1 VRAPNRRPEPGRYDA
16 TTMLTAIILVVVL
29 VVVGV
34 LWASVTIGSHLDNV
48 NPGLTRNPLQIVF
61 GLIRGRVLW
70 PASATGLTVMFGLI
84 VVVIGIGVGLLVG
97 RVRRH
102 RTRVDRAST
111 FMASGRDLADLRRKG
126 ATRTADRLGVH
137 RSPGSSPGIPLGRAI
152 PGGQPLFALWEY
164 VLIALAGPRVGKTTT
179 LVIPAILEA
188 PGAVVT
194 TSNKRDTVDATRDP
208 RAQLGQVWIFDPQSI
223 AREPPTWWW
232 NPLSYVKDD
241 AKAFKLAEHFASS
254 ARADGAVQD
263 AFFEPAGQDLLAGM
277 LLAAALSHRAI
288 TQVFTWLSEPTNQ
301 EPVDVLRANDYTLIA
316 ADVQGVIMAPEKQRG
331 GVYGT
336 ARQMA
341 SCLKIRSTEQ
351 WVAPLG
357 SNFAGD
363 RRTQFDPDQFVRGT
377 GTLYS
382 LSKEG
387 QGSAGALVTALT
399 AAVVEAA
406 EEYATGQPGGRL
418 AVPMLVVLDEAA
430 NVCRWK
436 NLPDLY
442 SHYGSRGIPI
452 MSLFQS
458 WAQGSVV
465 FGRDG
470 MRKLWSASNV
480 KLYLGGVAEA
490 EFLRELSEL
499 VGDYDK
505 DTASASYSR
514 GVRSTNHQLRR
525 ERILDPAELAAL
537 PRGRAVMLSSGA
549 RAALIQTVPWMV
561 GRHAAA
567 VRSSI
572 AAHDPGAAARA
583 PLPPVTM
590 PPVVAAPA
598 ATVDPDVNREQL

>member
-1 VRAPNRRPEPGRYDA
+1 VSQTNRRAEPGRVDS
-16 TTMLTAIILVVVL
+16 TTILVGIVVVLGL

-34 LWASVTIGSHLDNV
+34 LWASVTIGSRLDGV
-48 NPGLTRNPLQIVF
+48 NPSLTRNPLEVVF
-61 GLIRGRVLW
+61 GLIRGRVVW
-70 PASATGLTVMFGLI
+70 PASATWLSVVFAVILLAIATGLGILI
-84 VVVIGIGVGLLVG
+84 G
-97 RVRRH
+97 RVRGK
-102 RTRVDRAST
+102 RTRVDRSA
-111 FMASGRDLADLRRKG
+111 AYLARGRDLSELSRKG
-126 ATRTADRLGVH
+126 ASRTAQRLGVQ
-137 RSPGSSPGIPLGRAI
+137 GTPGIPLGRSI
-152 PGGQPLFALWEY
+152 PGGRPLYALWEY
-164 VLIALAGPRVGKTTT
+164 VVIAVAGPRVGKTTT

-208 RAQLGQVWIFDPQSI
+208 RAQLGQVWIFDPQGI
-223 AREPPTWWW
+223 ALEQPTWWW

-241 AKAFKLAEHFASS
+241 VKAFKLAEHFASS

-277 LLAAALSHRAI
+277 LLAAALQHRPI

-301 EPVDVLRANDYTLIA
+301 EPVDILRAWDYDLIA
-316 ADVQGVIMAPEKQRG
+316 ADVQGVIMSPEKQRG

-341 SCLKIRSTEQ
+341 SCLKIRAIQ
-351 WVAPLG
+351 RWVAPLG
-357 SNFAGD
+357 NNFASN
-363 RRTQFDPDQFVRGT
+363 RRTQFDPDEFVRGT

-406 EEYATGQPGGRL
+406 EEYATGQAGGRL

-458 WAQGSVV
+458 WAQGQVV
-465 FGRDG
+465 FGREG

-505 DTASASYSR
+505 STASVSYNR
-514 GVRSTNHQLRR
+514 GIRSTNHQLRR
-525 ERILDPAELAAL
+525 ERILDAAELSAL
-537 PRGRAVMLSSGA
+537 PRGRAVMLSSGTP
-549 RAALIQTVPWMV
+549 AALIETVPWMK
-561 GRHAAA
+561 GKHAAA
-567 VRSSI
+567 VRASI
-572 AAHDPGAAARA
+572 AAHDPSGTAVTASTPQIAV
-583 PLPPVTM
+583 PV
-590 PPVVAAPA
+590 
-598 ATVDPDVNREQL
+598 ATIPRESDQDSEK

>member
-1 VRAPNRRPEPGRYDA
+1 VSQPNRRPEPGRYDA
-16 TTMLTAIILVVVL
+16 TTILVGIVVVVL
-29 VVVGV
+29 LAVVGV
-34 LWASVTIGSHLDNV
+34 LWASVSIGSRLDSV
-48 NPGLTRNPLQIVF
+48 NPALTRNPLEVVF
-61 GLIRGRVLW
+61 GLIRGRIVW
-70 PASATGLTVMFGLI
+70 PPSATWLTVVFAGVVVAIATGLGTVI
-84 VVVIGIGVGLLVG
+84 A
-97 RVRRH
+97 RARRK
-102 RTRVDRAST
+102 RTRVDRSA
-111 FMASGRDLADLRRKG
+111 AYLARGRDLSELGRKG
-126 ATRTADRLGVH
+126 ATRTAQRLGVK
-137 RSPGSSPGIPLGRAI
+137 GTPGIPLGKSI

-208 RAQLGQVWIFDPQSI
+208 RSQVGQVWIFDPQSI
-223 AREPPTWWW
+223 ALEDATWWW

-241 AKAFKLAEHFASS
+241 VKAFKLAEHFASS

-263 AFFEPAGQDLLAGM
+263 AFFEPAGQDLLAVMVRGAE
-277 LLAAALSHRAI
+277 LQHRPI

-301 EPVDVLRANDYTLIA
+301 EPVDILRAWDYDLIA
-316 ADVQGVIMAPEKQRG
+316 ADMQGVIMSPEKQRG

-336 ARQMA
+336 GRQMA
-341 SCLKIRSTEQ
+341 SCLKIRAIEK

-363 RRTQFDPDQFVRGT
+363 RRPQFDPDAFVRGT

-406 EEYATGQPGGRL
+406 EEYATGQAGGRL

-458 WAQGSVV
+458 WAQGQVV
-465 FGRDG
+465 FGREG

-505 DTASASYSR
+505 HTGSVSYNR
-514 GVRSTNHQLRR
+514 GIRSTNHQLRR
-525 ERILDPAELAAL
+525 ERILDASELSAL
-537 PRGRAVMLSSGA
+537 PRGRAVMLSSGTP
-549 RAALIQTVPWMV
+549 AALIETVPWMK
-561 GRHAAA
+561 GKHAAA
-567 VRSSI
+567 VRASI
-572 AAHDPGAAARA
+572 AAHDPSGTVLTAAAPSTAVPVA
-583 PLPPVTM
+583 PIPSER
-590 PPVVAAPA
+590 
-598 ATVDPDVNREQL
+598 DQEHGK

>member
-1 VRAPNRRPEPGRYDA
+1 MSQTNRRPEPGRVDS
-16 TTMLTAIILVVVL
+16 TTILVGIVVVL
-29 VVVGV
+29 VLGVVGV
-34 LWASVTIGSHLDNV
+34 LWGSVTIGSRLDGV
-48 NPGLTRNPLQIVF
+48 NPTLTRNPLEVVF
-61 GLIRGRVLW
+61 GLIRGRVVW
-70 PASATGLTVMFGLI
+70 PASATWLTVVFAVILLAIATGL
-84 VVVIGIGVGLLVG
+84 GVRIG
-97 RVRRH
+97 RVRSK
-102 RTRVDRAST
+102 RTRVDRSA
-111 FMASGRDLADLRRKG
+111 AYLARGRDLSELGRKG
-126 ATRTADRLGVH
+126 ASRTAQRLGVQ
-137 RSPGSSPGIPLGRAI
+137 GTPGIPLGRSI
-152 PGGQPLFALWEY
+152 PGGQQLFALWEY
-164 VLIALAGPRVGKTTT
+164 VMIALAGPRVGKTTT

-188 PGAVVT
+188 PGTVVT

-223 AREPPTWWW
+223 ALEQPTWWW

-241 AKAFKLAEHFASS
+241 VKAFKLAEHFASS

-277 LLAAALSHRAI
+277 LLAAALQNRPI

-301 EPVDVLRANDYTLIA
+301 EPVDVLRAHDYDLIA
-316 ADVQGVIMAPEKQRG
+316 ADVQGVIMSPEKQRG

-341 SCLKIRSTEQ
+341 SCLKIRAIER

-357 SNFAGD
+357 SNFSGD
-363 RRTQFDPDQFVRGT
+363 RRPQFDPDAFVRGT

-406 EEYATGQPGGRL
+406 EEYATGQAGGRL

-458 WAQGSVV
+458 WAQGQVV
-465 FGRDG
+465 FGREG

-505 DTASASYSR
+505 STASVSYNR
-514 GVRSTNHQLRR
+514 GIRSTNHQLRR
-525 ERILDPAELAAL
+525 ERILDAAELSAL
-537 PRGRAVMLSSGA
+537 PRGRAVMLSSGTP
-549 RAALIQTVPWMV
+549 AALIETVPWMK
-561 GRHAAA
+561 GKHAAA
-567 VRSSI
+567 VRASI
-572 AAHDPGAAARA
+572 TAHDPSGTA
-583 PLPPVTM
+583 
-590 PPVVAAPA
+590 VAATALPI
-598 ATVDPDVNREQL
+598 ATPVATISPESDQESEK

>member
-1 VRAPNRRPEPGRYDA
+1 VSQTNRRPEPGRVDS
-16 TTMLTAIILVVVL
+16 TTILVGIVVVL
-29 VVVGV
+29 VLGVVGV
-34 LWASVTIGSHLDNV
+34 LWASVTIGSRLDGV
-48 NPGLTRNPLQIVF
+48 NPSLTRNPLEVVF
-61 GLIRGRVLW
+61 GLIRGRVVW
-70 PASATGLTVMFGLI
+70 PASSTWLTVVFAVILLAIATGLGILI
-84 VVVIGIGVGLLVG
+84 G
-97 RVRRH
+97 RVRGK
-102 RTRVDRAST
+102 RTRVDRSA
-111 FMASGRDLADLRRKG
+111 AYLARGRDLSELGRKG
-126 ATRTADRLGVH
+126 ASRTAQRLGVQ
-137 RSPGSSPGIPLGRAI
+137 GTPGIPLGRSI
-152 PGGQPLFALWEY
+152 PGGQQLYALWEY
-164 VLIALAGPRVGKTTT
+164 VMIALAGPRVGKTTT

-223 AREPPTWWW
+223 ALEQPTWWW

-241 AKAFKLAEHFASS
+241 VKAFKLAEHFASS

-277 LLAAALSHRAI
+277 LLGAALQNRPI

-301 EPVDVLRANDYTLIA
+301 EPVDVLRAHDYDLIA
-316 ADVQGVIMAPEKQRG
+316 ADVQGVIMSPEKQRG

-341 SCLKIRSTEQ
+341 SCLKIRAIER

-357 SNFAGD
+357 SNFSGD
-363 RRTQFDPDQFVRGT
+363 RRPQFDPDAFVRGT

-406 EEYATGQPGGRL
+406 EEYATGQAGGRL

-458 WAQGSVV
+458 WAQGQVV
-465 FGRDG
+465 FGREG

-505 DTASASYSR
+505 STASVSYNR
-514 GVRSTNHQLRR
+514 GIRSTNHQLRR
-525 ERILDPAELAAL
+525 ERILDAAELSAL
-537 PRGRAVMLSSGA
+537 PRGRAVMLSSGTP
-549 RAALIQTVPWMV
+549 AALIETVPWMK
-561 GRHAAA
+561 GKHAAA
-567 VRSSI
+567 VRASI
-572 AAHDPGAAARA
+572 AAHDPSGTAVAAAA
-583 PLPPVTM
+583 LPIAVP
-590 PPVVAAPA
+590 VAAIPA
-598 ATVDPDVNREQL
+598 GSDQDSER

>member
-1 VRAPNRRPEPGRYDA
+1 VNQPNRRAEPGHYDA
-16 TTMLTAIILVVVL
+16 TTVLVGVVVVL
-29 VVVGV
+29 VLAVAAV
-34 LWASVTIGSHLDNV
+34 LWGAVTLGSRIDGI
-48 NPGLTRNPLQIVF
+48 NPDLTRNPLELVF
-61 GLIRGRVLW
+61 DLIRGRIVW
-70 PASATGLTVMFGLI
+70 PASSTWLAILFGAI
-84 VVVIGIGVGLLVG
+84 AVAIAVGVAALLG
-97 RVRRH
+97 RFRRR
-102 RTRVDRAST
+102 RTRVDRSAAYLARGT
-111 FMASGRDLADLRRKG
+111 DLAELGRKG
-126 ATRTADRLGVH
+126 ATRTAQRLGVA
-137 RSPGSSPGIPLGRAI
+137 GTPGIPLGRTI
-152 PGGQPLFALWEY
+152 PGRQPLYALWEY
-164 VLIALAGPRVGKTTT
+164 VMIALAGPRVGKTTT

-208 RAQLGQVWIFDPQSI
+208 RALLGDVWIFDPQGI
-223 AREPPTWWW
+223 ALEQPTWWW
-232 NPLSYVKDD
+232 NPLSYVTDD
-241 AKAFKLAEHFASS
+241 VKAFRLAEHFASS

-277 LLAAALSHRAI
+277 LLAAALQHRPI

-301 EPVDVLRANDYTLIA
+301 EPVDVLRTYDYELIA
-316 ADVQGVIMAPEKQRG
+316 ADVQGVIMSPEKQRG

-341 SCLKIRSTEQ
+341 SCLKIRAIDR
-351 WVAPLG
+351 WVAPIG
-357 SNFAGD
+357 GNVSGD
-363 RRTQFDPDQFVRGT
+363 RRPEFDPVAFVRST

-406 EEYATGQPGGRL
+406 EEYATTQAGGRL

-458 WAQGSVV
+458 WAQGQVV
-465 FGRDG
+465 FGREG

-480 KLYLGGVAEA
+480 KLYLGGVSEA

-505 DTASASYSR
+505 QTASVSWNR

-525 ERILDPAELAAL
+525 ERILDASELAAL
-537 PRGRAVMLSSGA
+537 PRGRAVMLSSGTP
-549 RAALIQTVPWMV
+549 AALIETVPWMT
-561 GRHAAA
+561 GRHASA
-567 VRSSI
+567 VSASI
-572 AAHDPGAAARA
+572 AAHDPSGPAPVTVPPVAAAPVA
-583 PLPPVTM
+583 TIEPDAGDLP
-590 PPVVAAPA
+590 
-598 ATVDPDVNREQL
+598 

>member
-1 VRAPNRRPEPGRYDA
+1 MSQRNRRPEPGRSDP
-16 TTMLTAIILVVVL
+16 TTILVG
-29 VVVGV
+29 VVVVVVVAVIGV
-34 LWASVTIGSHLDNV
+34 LWAAVTIGSRLDGV
-48 NPGLTRNPLQIVF
+48 NPNLTRNPFELLV
-61 GLIRGRVLW
+61 GLARGRVDW
-70 PASATGLTVMFGLI
+70 PASATWLTVLFG
-84 VVVIGIGVGLLVG
+84 VIGLAIVTGVSVLIFRG
-97 RVRRH
+97 RSR
-102 RTRVDRAST
+102 RTRVDRSAQYL
-111 FMASGRDLADLRRKG
+111 ARGRDLSELGRKE
-126 ATRTADRLGVH
+126 ATLTAQRLGVQ
-137 RSPGSSPGIPLGRAI
+137 GTPGIPIGKSI
-152 PGGQPLFALWEY
+152 PGGQQLFALWEY
-164 VLIALAGPRVGKTTT
+164 VMIALAGPRVGKTTA

-208 RAQLGQVWIFDPQSI
+208 RSRVGEVWIFDPQAI
-223 AREPPTWWW
+223 ALEDATWWW
-232 NPLSYVKDD
+232 DPLSYVKDD
-241 AKAFKLAEHFASS
+241 VKAFKLAEHFASS

-277 LLAAALSHRAI
+277 LLAAALQKRPI

-301 EPVDVLRANDYTLIA
+301 EPVDVLRAWDFDLIA
-316 ADVQGVIMAPEKQRG
+316 ADVQGVIMSPEKQRG

-341 SCLKIRSTEQ
+341 SCLKIRAIER
-351 WVAPLG
+351 WVTPLG
-357 SNFAGD
+357 GNFAGD
-363 RRTQFDPDQFVRGT
+363 RRRQFDPDAFVRAT

-406 EEYATGQPGGRL
+406 EEYATTQPGGRL

-458 WAQGSVV
+458 WAQGQVV
-465 FGRDG
+465 FGREG

-480 KLYLGGVAEA
+480 KLYLGGVTEA
-490 EFLRELSEL
+490 DFLRELSEL

-505 DTASASYSR
+505 STGSVSYNR
-514 GVRSTNHQLRR
+514 GIRSTNHQLRR
-525 ERILDPAELAAL
+525 ERILDASELSAL
-537 PRGRAVMLSSGA
+537 PRSRAVMLSSGTP
-549 RAALIQTVPWMV
+549 AALIETVPWMK
-561 GRHAAA
+561 GKHAAA
-567 VRSSI
+567 VRASI
-572 AAHDPGAAARA
+572 AAHDPAGTV
-583 PLPPVTM
+583 VTIAV
-590 PPVVAAPA
+590 PSTPGSVAIIPA
-598 ATVDPDVNREQL
+598 ESDQEHEK

>member
-1 VRAPNRRPEPGRYDA
+1 MSQTNRRPEPGRVDS
-16 TTMLTAIILVVVL
+16 TTILVGIVVVL
-29 VVVGV
+29 VLGVVGV
-34 LWASVTIGSHLDNV
+34 LWASVTIGSRLDGV
-48 NPGLTRNPLQIVF
+48 NPSLTRNPLEVVF
-61 GLIRGRVLW
+61 GLIRGRVVW
-70 PASATGLTVMFGLI
+70 PASSTWLTVVFAVILLAIATGLGILI
-84 VVVIGIGVGLLVG
+84 G
-97 RVRRH
+97 RVRSK
-102 RTRVDRAST
+102 RTRVDRSA
-111 FMASGRDLADLRRKG
+111 AYLARGRDLSELGRKG
-126 ATRTADRLGVH
+126 ASRTAQRLGVQ
-137 RSPGSSPGIPLGRAI
+137 GTPGIPLGRSI
-152 PGGQPLFALWEY
+152 PGGQQLYALWEY
-164 VLIALAGPRVGKTTT
+164 VMIALAGPRVGKTTT

-223 AREPPTWWW
+223 ALEQPTWWW

-241 AKAFKLAEHFASS
+241 VKAFKLAEHFASS

-277 LLAAALSHRAI
+277 LLAAALQNRPI

-301 EPVDVLRANDYTLIA
+301 EPVDVLRAHDYDLIA
-316 ADVQGVIMAPEKQRG
+316 ADLQGVIMSPEKQRG

-341 SCLKIRSTEQ
+341 SCLKIRAIER

-357 SNFAGD
+357 SNFSGD
-363 RRTQFDPDQFVRGT
+363 RRPQFDPDAFVRGT

-406 EEYATGQPGGRL
+406 EEYATGQAGGRL

-458 WAQGSVV
+458 WAQGQVV
-465 FGRDG
+465 FGREG

-505 DTASASYSR
+505 STASVSYNR
-514 GVRSTNHQLRR
+514 GIRSTNHQLRR
-525 ERILDPAELAAL
+525 ERILDAAELSAL
-537 PRGRAVMLSSGA
+537 PRGRAVMLSSGTP
-549 RAALIQTVPWMV
+549 AALIETVPWMK
-561 GRHAAA
+561 GKHAAA
-567 VRSSI
+567 VRASI
-572 AAHDPGAAARA
+572 AAHDPSGAA
-583 PLPPVTM
+583 
-590 PPVVAAPA
+590 VAATALPIAVPVA
-598 ATVDPDVNREQL
+598 AIPPESDQDSEK

>member
-1 VRAPNRRPEPGRYDA
+1 VSQPNRRPEPSRYDA
-16 TTMLTAIILVVVL
+16 TTVL
-29 VVVGV
+29 VGIVVAIALGVVGV
-34 LWASVTIGSHLDNV
+34 LWAAVTIGSHLDGV
-48 NPGLTRNPLQIVF
+48 NPALTRNPLEVVF
-61 GLIRGRVLW
+61 GLIRGRIVW
-70 PASATGLTVMFGLI
+70 PPSATWLTVVFG
-84 VVVIGIGVGLLVG
+84 VVVLAIAAGVGILIG
-97 RVRRH
+97 RARRH
-102 RTRVDRAST
+102 RTRVDRSSAYL
-111 FMASGRDLADLRRKG
+111 ARRRDLAELGRKG
-126 ATRTADRLGVH
+126 ATRTAQRLGVN
-137 RSPGSSPGIPLGRAI
+137 GTPGIPLGKAI

-164 VLIALAGPRVGKTTT
+164 VMIALAGPRVGKTTT

-208 RAQLGQVWIFDPQSI
+208 RSQVGDVWIFDPQGI
-223 AREPPTWWW
+223 AQEQATWWW

-241 AKAFKLAEHFASS
+241 VKAFKLAEHFASS

-277 LLAAALSHRAI
+277 LLAAALQHRPI

-301 EPVDVLRANDYTLIA
+301 EPVDVLRGWDYDLIA
-316 ADVQGVIMAPEKQRG
+316 ADVQGVIMSPEKQRG

-341 SCLKIRSTEQ
+341 SCLKIRSIER
-351 WVAPLG
+351 WVAPV
-357 SNFAGD
+357 
-363 RRTQFDPDQFVRGT
+363 DPDAFVRGT

-406 EEYATGQPGGRL
+406 EEYATGQAGGRL

-458 WAQGSVV
+458 WAQGQVV
-465 FGRDG
+465 FGREG

-490 EFLRELSEL
+490 DFLRELSEL

-505 DTASASYSR
+505 STGSVSYNR
-514 GVRSTNHQLRR
+514 GIRSTNHQLRR
-525 ERILDPAELAAL
+525 ERILDASELAAL
-537 PRGRAVMLSSGA
+537 PRGRAVMLSSGTP
-549 RAALIQTVPWMV
+549 AALIETVPWMA
-561 GRHAAA
+561 GKHAPA
-567 VRSSI
+567 VRASI
-572 AAHDPGAAARA
+572 AAHDPSGSVLTAAAPSTA
-583 PLPPVTM
+583 VPVATI
-590 PPVVAAPA
+590 PA
-598 ATVDPDVNREQL
+598 QSDQERGK

>member
-1 VRAPNRRPEPGRYDA
+1 MSQTNRRPEPGRVDS
-16 TTMLTAIILVVVL
+16 TTILVGIVVVL
-29 VVVGV
+29 ALCIVGV
-34 LWASVTIGSHLDNV
+34 LWGSVTIGSRLDGV
-48 NPGLTRNPLQIVF
+48 NPSLTRNPLEVVF
-61 GLIRGRVLW
+61 GLIRGRVVW
-70 PASATGLTVMFGLI
+70 PASSTWLTVVFAVILLAIATGLGILI
-84 VVVIGIGVGLLVG
+84 G
-97 RVRRH
+97 RVRGK
-102 RTRVDRAST
+102 RTRVDRSA
-111 FMASGRDLADLRRKG
+111 AYLARGRDLSELGRKG
-126 ATRTADRLGVH
+126 ASRTAQRLGVQ
-137 RSPGSSPGIPLGRAI
+137 GTPGIPLGRSI
-152 PGGQPLFALWEY
+152 PGGQQLYALWEY
-164 VLIALAGPRVGKTTT
+164 VMIALAGPRVGKTTT

-223 AREPPTWWW
+223 ALEQPTWWW

-241 AKAFKLAEHFASS
+241 VKAFKLAEHFASS

-277 LLAAALSHRAI
+277 LLAAALQNRPI

-301 EPVDVLRANDYTLIA
+301 EPVDLLRAHDYDLIA
-316 ADVQGVIMAPEKQRG
+316 ADVQGVIMSPEKQRG

-341 SCLKIRSTEQ
+341 SCLKIRAIER

-357 SNFAGD
+357 SNFSGD
-363 RRTQFDPDQFVRGT
+363 RRPQFDPDAFVRGT

-406 EEYATGQPGGRL
+406 EEFATGQAGGRL

-458 WAQGSVV
+458 WAQGQVV
-465 FGRDG
+465 FGREG

-505 DTASASYSR
+505 STASVSYNR
-514 GVRSTNHQLRR
+514 GIRSTNHQLRR
-525 ERILDPAELAAL
+525 ERILDAAELSAL
-537 PRGRAVMLSSGA
+537 PRGRAVMLSSGTP
-549 RAALIQTVPWMV
+549 AALIETVPWMK
-561 GRHAAA
+561 GKHAAA
-567 VRSSI
+567 VRASI
-572 AAHDPGAAARA
+572 AAHDPSGAA
-583 PLPPVTM
+583 
-590 PPVVAAPA
+590 VAASAPPITISV
-598 ATVDPDVNREQL
+598 ATIPPESDQDNEK

>member
-1 VRAPNRRPEPGRYDA
+1 MSQTNRRPEPGRVDS
-16 TTMLTAIILVVVL
+16 TTILVGIVVVL
-29 VVVGV
+29 VLGVVGV
-34 LWASVTIGSHLDNV
+34 LWGSVTIGSRLDGV
-48 NPGLTRNPLQIVF
+48 NPSLTRNPLEVVF
-61 GLIRGRVLW
+61 GLIRGRVVW
-70 PASATGLTVMFGLI
+70 PASSTWLTVVFAVMLLAIATGLGILI
-84 VVVIGIGVGLLVG
+84 G
-97 RVRRH
+97 RVRSK
-102 RTRVDRAST
+102 RTRVDRSA
-111 FMASGRDLADLRRKG
+111 AYLARGRDLSELGRKG
-126 ATRTADRLGVH
+126 ASRTAQRLGVQ
-137 RSPGSSPGIPLGRAI
+137 GTPGIPLGRSI
-152 PGGQPLFALWEY
+152 PGGQQLYALWEY
-164 VLIALAGPRVGKTTT
+164 VMIALAGPRVGKTTT

-208 RAQLGQVWIFDPQSI
+208 RAQLGQVWIFDPQLI
-223 AREPPTWWW
+223 ALEQATWWW

-241 AKAFKLAEHFASS
+241 VKAFKLAEHFASS

-277 LLAAALSHRAI
+277 LLAAALQNRPI

-301 EPVDVLRANDYTLIA
+301 EPVDVLRAHDYDLIA
-316 ADVQGVIMAPEKQRG
+316 ADVQGVIMSPEKQRG

-341 SCLKIRSTEQ
+341 SCLKIRAIER

-357 SNFAGD
+357 SNFSGD
-363 RRTQFDPDQFVRGT
+363 RRPQFDPVAFVRGT

-406 EEYATGQPGGRL
+406 EEYATGQAGGRL

-458 WAQGSVV
+458 WAQGQVV
-465 FGRDG
+465 FGREG

-505 DTASASYSR
+505 STASVSYNR
-514 GVRSTNHQLRR
+514 GIRSTNHQLRR
-525 ERILDPAELAAL
+525 ERILDAAELSAL
-537 PRGRAVMLSSGA
+537 PRGRAVMLSSGTP
-549 RAALIQTVPWMV
+549 AALIETVPWMK
-561 GRHAAA
+561 GKHAAA
-567 VRSSI
+567 VRASI
-572 AAHDPGAAARA
+572 AAHDPSGAA
-583 PLPPVTM
+583 
-590 PPVVAAPA
+590 VAATALPIAVPVA
-598 ATVDPDVNREQL
+598 AIPPESDQDSEK

>member
-1 VRAPNRRPEPGRYDA
+1 MSQTNRRAEPGRVDS
-16 TTMLTAIILVVVL
+16 TTILVGIVVVLGL

-34 LWASVTIGSHLDNV
+34 LWASVTIGSRLDGV
-48 NPGLTRNPLQIVF
+48 NPSLTRNPLEVVF
-61 GLIRGRVLW
+61 GLIRGRVVW
-70 PASATGLTVMFGLI
+70 PASATWLSVVFAVILLAIATGLGILI
-84 VVVIGIGVGLLVG
+84 G
-97 RVRRH
+97 RVRGK
-102 RTRVDRAST
+102 RTRVDRSA
-111 FMASGRDLADLRRKG
+111 AYLARGRDLSELSRKG
-126 ATRTADRLGVH
+126 ASRTAQRLGVQ
-137 RSPGSSPGIPLGRAI
+137 GTPGIPLGRSI
-152 PGGQPLFALWEY
+152 PGGRPLYALWEY
-164 VLIALAGPRVGKTTT
+164 VVIAVAGPRVGKTTT

-208 RAQLGQVWIFDPQSI
+208 RAQLGQVWIFDPQGI
-223 AREPPTWWW
+223 ALEQPTWWW

-241 AKAFKLAEHFASS
+241 VKAFKLAEHFASS

-277 LLAAALSHRAI
+277 LLAAALQHRPI

-301 EPVDVLRANDYTLIA
+301 EPVDILRAWDYDLIA
-316 ADVQGVIMAPEKQRG
+316 ADVQGVIMSPEKQRG

-341 SCLKIRSTEQ
+341 SCLKIRAIQ
-351 WVAPLG
+351 RWVAPLG
-357 SNFAGD
+357 NNFASN
-363 RRTQFDPDQFVRGT
+363 RRTQFDPDEFVRGT

-406 EEYATGQPGGRL
+406 EEYATGQAGGRL

-458 WAQGSVV
+458 WAQGQVV
-465 FGRDG
+465 FGREG

-505 DTASASYSR
+505 STASVSYNR
-514 GVRSTNHQLRR
+514 GIRSTNHQLRR
-525 ERILDPAELAAL
+525 ERILDAAELSAL
-537 PRGRAVMLSSGA
+537 PRGRAVMLSSGTP
-549 RAALIQTVPWMV
+549 AALIETVPWMK
-561 GRHAAA
+561 GKHAAA
-567 VRSSI
+567 VRASI
-572 AAHDPGAAARA
+572 AAHDPSGTAVTASTPQIAV
-583 PLPPVTM
+583 PV
-590 PPVVAAPA
+590 
-598 ATVDPDVNREQL
+598 ATIPRESDQDSEK

>member
-1 VRAPNRRPEPGRYDA
+1 MSQTNRRPEPGRVDS
-16 TTMLTAIILVVVL
+16 TTILVGIVVVL
-29 VVVGV
+29 VLGVVGV
-34 LWASVTIGSHLDNV
+34 LWGSVTIGSRLDGV
-48 NPGLTRNPLQIVF
+48 NPTLTRNPLEVVF
-61 GLIRGRVLW
+61 GLIRGRVVW
-70 PASATGLTVMFGLI
+70 PASATWLTVVFAVILLAIATGL
-84 VVVIGIGVGLLVG
+84 GVRIG
-97 RVRRH
+97 RVRSK
-102 RTRVDRAST
+102 RTRVDRSA
-111 FMASGRDLADLRRKG
+111 AYLARGRDLSELGRKG
-126 ATRTADRLGVH
+126 ASRTAQRLGVQ
-137 RSPGSSPGIPLGRAI
+137 GTPGIPLGRSI
-152 PGGQPLFALWEY
+152 PGGQQLFALWEY
-164 VLIALAGPRVGKTTT
+164 VMIALAGPRVGKTTT

-223 AREPPTWWW
+223 ALEQPTWWW

-241 AKAFKLAEHFASS
+241 VKAFKLAEHFASS

-277 LLAAALSHRAI
+277 LLAAALQNRPI

-301 EPVDVLRANDYTLIA
+301 EPVDVLRAHDYDLIA
-316 ADVQGVIMAPEKQRG
+316 ADVLGVIMSPEKQRG

-341 SCLKIRSTEQ
+341 SCLKIRAIER

-357 SNFAGD
+357 SNFSGD
-363 RRTQFDPDQFVRGT
+363 RRPQFDPDAFVRGT

-406 EEYATGQPGGRL
+406 EEYATGQAGGRL

-458 WAQGSVV
+458 WAQGQVV
-465 FGRDG
+465 FGREG

-505 DTASASYSR
+505 STASVSYNR
-514 GVRSTNHQLRR
+514 GIRSTNHQLRR
-525 ERILDPAELAAL
+525 ERILDAAELSAL
-537 PRGRAVMLSSGA
+537 PRGRAVMLSSGTP
-549 RAALIQTVPWMV
+549 AALIETVPWMK
-561 GRHAAA
+561 GKHAAA
-567 VRSSI
+567 VRASI
-572 AAHDPGAAARA
+572 AAHDPSGTAGTTSTQQIAV
-583 PLPPVTM
+583 PVETIPPES
-590 PPVVAAPA
+590 
-598 ATVDPDVNREQL
+598 DQDSEK

>member
-1 VRAPNRRPEPGRYDA
+1 MNQPNRRAEPGHYDA
-16 TTMLTAIILVVVL
+16 TTVLVGVVVVL
-29 VVVGV
+29 VLAVAAV
-34 LWASVTIGSHLDNV
+34 LWGAVTLGSRIDGI
-48 NPGLTRNPLQIVF
+48 NPDLTRNPLELVF
-61 GLIRGRVLW
+61 DLIRGRIVW
-70 PASATGLTVMFGLI
+70 PASSTWLAILFGAI
-84 VVVIGIGVGLLVG
+84 AVAIAVGVAALLG
-97 RVRRH
+97 RFRRR
-102 RTRVDRAST
+102 RTRVDRSAAYLARGT
-111 FMASGRDLADLRRKG
+111 DLAELGRKG
-126 ATRTADRLGVH
+126 ATRTAQRLGVA
-137 RSPGSSPGIPLGRAI
+137 GTPGIPLGRTI
-152 PGGQPLFALWEY
+152 PGGQPLYALWEY
-164 VLIALAGPRVGKTTT
+164 VMIALAGPRVGKTTT

-208 RAQLGQVWIFDPQSI
+208 RAQLGNVWIFDPQGI
-223 AREPPTWWW
+223 ALEQPTWWW
-232 NPLSYVKDD
+232 NPLSYVTDD
-241 AKAFKLAEHFASS
+241 VKAFRLAEHFASS

-277 LLAAALSHRAI
+277 LLAAALQHRPI

-301 EPVDVLRANDYTLIA
+301 EPVDVLRTYDYELIA
-316 ADVQGVIMAPEKQRG
+316 ADVQGVIMSPEKQRG

-341 SCLKIRSTEQ
+341 SCLKIRSIER
-351 WVAPLG
+351 WVGPIG
-357 SNFAGD
+357 GNFSGD
-363 RRTQFDPDQFVRGT
+363 RRPQFDPVAFVRST
-377 GTLYS
+377 DSLYS

-406 EEYATGQPGGRL
+406 EEYATTQAGGRL
-418 AVPMLVVLDEAA
+418 TVPMLVVLDEAA

-458 WAQGSVV
+458 WSQGQVV
-465 FGRDG
+465 FGREG

-480 KLYLGGVAEA
+480 KLYLGGVSEA

-505 DTASASYSR
+505 STASVSYNR

-525 ERILDPAELAAL
+525 ERILDAAELAAL
-537 PRGRAVMLSSGA
+537 PRGRAVMLSSGTP
-549 RAALIQTVPWMV
+549 AALIETVPWMK

-567 VRSSI
+567 IQASI
-572 AAHDPGAAARA
+572 VAHDPAGTIAI
-583 PLPPVTM
+583 
-590 PPVVAAPA
+590 AAPSA
-598 ATVDPDVNREQL
+598 LPVATIEPDIDEDRAG

>member
-1 VRAPNRRPEPGRYDA
+1 MSQPNRRPEPSRYDA
-16 TTMLTAIILVVVL
+16 TTVLVGVVVAL
-29 VVVGV
+29 ALGVVGV
-34 LWASVTIGSHLDNV
+34 LWASVTIGSHIDGV
-48 NPGLTRNPLQIVF
+48 NPALTRNPLEVVF
-61 GLIRGRVLW
+61 GLIRGRIAW
-70 PASATGLTVMFGLI
+70 PQSATWLTVVFGLI
-84 VVVIGIGVGLLVG
+84 VVAIAAGIGILIT
-97 RVRRH
+97 RARRK
-102 RTRVDRAST
+102 RTRVDRSSAYL
-111 FMASGRDLADLRRKG
+111 ARGRDLSELGRKG
-126 ATRTADRLGVH
+126 ATRTAQRLGVM
-137 RSPGSSPGIPLGRAI
+137 GTPGIPLGKSI

-164 VLIALAGPRVGKTTT
+164 VMIALAGPRVGKTTT

-208 RAQLGQVWIFDPQSI
+208 RAQVGEVWIFDPQSI
-223 AREPPTWWW
+223 AQEQATWWW

-241 AKAFKLAEHFASS
+241 VKAFKLAEHFASS

-277 LLAAALSHRAI
+277 LLAAALQHRPI

-301 EPVDVLRANDYTLIA
+301 EPVDVLRGWDYDLIA
-316 ADVQGVIMAPEKQRG
+316 ADVQGVIMSPEKQRG

-341 SCLKIRSTEQ
+341 SCLKIRAIER
-351 WVAPLG
+351 WVAPVG
-357 SNFAGD
+357 GNVAGD
-363 RRTQFDPDQFVRGT
+363 RRPQFDPDAFVRGM

-406 EEYATGQPGGRL
+406 EEYATGQAGGRL

-458 WAQGSVV
+458 WSQGQVV
-465 FGRDG
+465 FGREG

-505 DTASASYSR
+505 STSSVSYNR
-514 GVRSTNHQLRR
+514 GIRSTNHQLRR
-525 ERILDPAELAAL
+525 ERILDASELSAL
-537 PRGRAVMLSSGA
+537 PRGRAVMLSSGTP
-549 RAALIQTVPWMV
+549 AALIETVPWMA
-561 GRHAAA
+561 GKHAPA
-567 VRSSI
+567 VRASI
-572 AAHDPGAAARA
+572 AAHDPSGAVLTAAVPSTA
-583 PLPPVTM
+583 VPVATIPPES
-590 PPVVAAPA
+590 
-598 ATVDPDVNREQL
+598 DQERGK

>member
-1 VRAPNRRPEPGRYDA
+1 VDS
-16 TTMLTAIILVVVL
+16 TTILVGIVVVL
-29 VVVGV
+29 VLCVVGV
-34 LWASVTIGSHLDNV
+34 LWGSVTIGSRLDGV
-48 NPGLTRNPLQIVF
+48 NPSLTRNPLEVVF
-61 GLIRGRVLW
+61 GLIRGRVVW
-70 PASATGLTVMFGLI
+70 PASSTWLTVVFAVILLAIATGLGILI
-84 VVVIGIGVGLLVG
+84 G
-97 RVRRH
+97 RVRGK
-102 RTRVDRAST
+102 RTRVDRSA
-111 FMASGRDLADLRRKG
+111 AYLARGRDLSELGRKG
-126 ATRTADRLGVH
+126 ASRTAQRLGVQ
-137 RSPGSSPGIPLGRAI
+137 GTPGIPLGRSI
-152 PGGQPLFALWEY
+152 PGGQQLYALWEY
-164 VLIALAGPRVGKTTT
+164 VMIALAGPRVGKTTT

-208 RAQLGQVWIFDPQSI
+208 RAQHGQVWIFDPQSI
-223 AREPPTWWW
+223 ALEQPTWWW

-241 AKAFKLAEHFASS
+241 VKAFKLAEHFASS

-277 LLAAALSHRAI
+277 LLAAALQNRPI

-301 EPVDVLRANDYTLIA
+301 EPVDVLRAHDYDLIA
-316 ADVQGVIMAPEKQRG
+316 ADVQGVIMSPEKQRG

-341 SCLKIRSTEQ
+341 SCLKIRAIER

-357 SNFAGD
+357 SNFSGD
-363 RRTQFDPDQFVRGT
+363 RRPQFDPDAFVRGT

-406 EEYATGQPGGRL
+406 EEYATGQAGGRL

-458 WAQGSVV
+458 WAQGQVV
-465 FGRDG
+465 FGREG

-505 DTASASYSR
+505 STASVSYNR
-514 GVRSTNHQLRR
+514 GIRSTNHQLRR
-525 ERILDPAELAAL
+525 ERILDAAELSAL
-537 PRGRAVMLSSGA
+537 PRGRAVMLSSGTP
-549 RAALIQTVPWMV
+549 AALIETVPWMK
-561 GRHAAA
+561 GKHAAA
-567 VRSSI
+567 VRASI
-572 AAHDPGAAARA
+572 AAHDPSGTAVAAAA
-583 PLPPVTM
+583 PPIAVPVATI
-590 PPVVAAPA
+590 PA
-598 ATVDPDVNREQL
+598 ESDQDSEK

>member
-1 VRAPNRRPEPGRYDA
+1 VSQTNRRAEPGRVDS
-16 TTMLTAIILVVVL
+16 TTILVGIVVVLGL

-34 LWASVTIGSHLDNV
+34 LWASVTIGSRLDGV
-48 NPGLTRNPLQIVF
+48 NPSLTRNPLEVVF
-61 GLIRGRVLW
+61 GLIRGRVVW
-70 PASATGLTVMFGLI
+70 PASATWLSVVFAVILLAIATGLGILI
-84 VVVIGIGVGLLVG
+84 G
-97 RVRRH
+97 RVRGKRI
-102 RTRVDRAST
+102 RVDRSA
-111 FMASGRDLADLRRKG
+111 AYLARGRDLSELSRKG
-126 ATRTADRLGVH
+126 ASRTAQRLGVQ
-137 RSPGSSPGIPLGRAI
+137 GTPGIPLGRSI
-152 PGGQPLFALWEY
+152 PGGRPLYALWEY
-164 VLIALAGPRVGKTTT
+164 VVIAVAGPRVGKTTT

-208 RAQLGQVWIFDPQSI
+208 RAQLGQVWIFDPQGI
-223 AREPPTWWW
+223 ALEQPTWWW

-241 AKAFKLAEHFASS
+241 VKAFKLAEHFASS

-277 LLAAALSHRAI
+277 LLAAALQHRPI

-301 EPVDVLRANDYTLIA
+301 EPVDILRAWDYDLIA
-316 ADVQGVIMAPEKQRG
+316 ADVQGVIMSPEKQRG

-341 SCLKIRSTEQ
+341 SCLKIRAIQ
-351 WVAPLG
+351 RWVAPLG
-357 SNFAGD
+357 NNFASN
-363 RRTQFDPDQFVRGT
+363 RRTQFDPDEFVRGT

-406 EEYATGQPGGRL
+406 EEYATGQAGGRL

-458 WAQGSVV
+458 WAQGQVV
-465 FGRDG
+465 FGREG

-505 DTASASYSR
+505 STASVSYNR
-514 GVRSTNHQLRR
+514 GIRSTNHQLRR
-525 ERILDPAELAAL
+525 ERILDAAELSAL
-537 PRGRAVMLSSGA
+537 PRGRAVMLSSGTP
-549 RAALIQTVPWMV
+549 AALIETVPWMK
-561 GRHAAA
+561 GKHAAA
-567 VRSSI
+567 VRASI
-572 AAHDPGAAARA
+572 AAHDPSGTAVTASTPQIAV
-583 PLPPVTM
+583 PV
-590 PPVVAAPA
+590 
-598 ATVDPDVNREQL
+598 ATIPRESDQDSEK

>member
-1 VRAPNRRPEPGRYDA
+1 MSQTNRRPEPGRVDS
-16 TTMLTAIILVVVL
+16 TTILVGIVVVL
-29 VVVGV
+29 VLGVVGV
-34 LWASVTIGSHLDNV
+34 LWGSVTIGSRLDGV
-48 NPGLTRNPLQIVF
+48 NPSLTRNPLEVVF
-61 GLIRGRVLW
+61 GLIRGRVVW
-70 PASATGLTVMFGLI
+70 PASSTWLTVVFAVILLAIAIGL
-84 VVVIGIGVGLLVG
+84 GILIG
-97 RVRRH
+97 RVRSK
-102 RTRVDRAST
+102 RTRVDRSA
-111 FMASGRDLADLRRKG
+111 AYLARGRDLSELGRKG
-126 ATRTADRLGVH
+126 ASRTAQRLGVQ
-137 RSPGSSPGIPLGRAI
+137 GTPGIPLGRSI
-152 PGGQPLFALWEY
+152 PGGQELFALWEY
-164 VLIALAGPRVGKTTT
+164 VMIALAGPRVGKTTT

-208 RAQLGQVWIFDPQSI
+208 RAQLGQVWIFDPQAI
-223 AREPPTWWW
+223 ALEQPTWWW

-241 AKAFKLAEHFASS
+241 VKAFKLAEHFASS

-277 LLAAALSHRAI
+277 LLAAALQNRPI

-301 EPVDVLRANDYTLIA
+301 EPVDVLRAHDYDLIA
-316 ADVQGVIMAPEKQRG
+316 ADVQGVIMSPEKQRG

-341 SCLKIRSTEQ
+341 SCLKIRAIER

-357 SNFAGD
+357 SNFSGD
-363 RRTQFDPDQFVRGT
+363 RRPQFDPDAFVRGT

-406 EEYATGQPGGRL
+406 EEYATGQAGGRL
-418 AVPMLVVLDEAA
+418 ALPMLVVLDEAA

-458 WAQGSVV
+458 WAQGQVV
-465 FGRDG
+465 FGREG

-505 DTASASYSR
+505 STASVSYNR
-514 GVRSTNHQLRR
+514 GIRSTNHQLRR
-525 ERILDPAELAAL
+525 ERILDAAELSAL
-537 PRGRAVMLSSGA
+537 PRGRAVMLSSGTP
-549 RAALIQTVPWMV
+549 AALIETVPWMK
-561 GRHAAA
+561 GKHAAA
-567 VRSSI
+567 VRASI
-572 AAHDPGAAARA
+572 AAHDPSGTAVTATA
-583 PLPPVTM
+583 PPIAVPVATIPPES
-590 PPVVAAPA
+590 
-598 ATVDPDVNREQL
+598 DQDSEK

>member
-1 VRAPNRRPEPGRYDA
+1 VSQTNRRPEPGRVDS
-16 TTMLTAIILVVVL
+16 TTILVGIVVVL
-29 VVVGV
+29 VLGVVGV
-34 LWASVTIGSHLDNV
+34 LWASVTIGSRLDGV
-48 NPGLTRNPLQIVF
+48 NPSLTRNPLEVVF
-61 GLIRGRVLW
+61 GLIRGRVVW
-70 PASATGLTVMFGLI
+70 PASSTWLTVVFAVILLAIATGLGILI
-84 VVVIGIGVGLLVG
+84 G
-97 RVRRH
+97 RVRSK
-102 RTRVDRAST
+102 RTRVDRSA
-111 FMASGRDLADLRRKG
+111 AYLARGRDLSELGRKG
-126 ATRTADRLGVH
+126 ASRTAQRLGVQ
-137 RSPGSSPGIPLGRAI
+137 GTPGIPLGRSI
-152 PGGQPLFALWEY
+152 PGGQQLYALWEY
-164 VLIALAGPRVGKTTT
+164 VMIALAGPRVGKTTT

-223 AREPPTWWW
+223 ALEQPTWWW

-241 AKAFKLAEHFASS
+241 VKAFKLAEHFASS

-277 LLAAALSHRAI
+277 LLAAAVRNRPI

-301 EPVDVLRANDYTLIA
+301 EPVDVLRAHDYDLIA
-316 ADVQGVIMAPEKQRG
+316 ADVQGVIMSPEKQRG

-341 SCLKIRSTEQ
+341 SCLKIRAIER

-357 SNFAGD
+357 SNFSGD
-363 RRTQFDPDQFVRGT
+363 RRPQFDPDAFVRGT

-406 EEYATGQPGGRL
+406 EEYATGQAGGRL

-458 WAQGSVV
+458 WAQGQVV
-465 FGRDG
+465 FGREG

-505 DTASASYSR
+505 STASVSYNR
-514 GVRSTNHQLRR
+514 GIRSTNHQLRR
-525 ERILDPAELAAL
+525 ERILDAAELSAL
-537 PRGRAVMLSSGA
+537 PRGRAVMLSSGTP
-549 RAALIQTVPWMV
+549 AALIETVPWMK
-561 GRHAAA
+561 GKHAAA
-567 VRSSI
+567 VRASI
-572 AAHDPGAAARA
+572 AAHDPSGAA
-583 PLPPVTM
+583 
-590 PPVVAAPA
+590 VAATALPIAVPVA
-598 ATVDPDVNREQL
+598 AIPPESDQDSEK

>member
-1 VRAPNRRPEPGRYDA
+1 VSQPNRRPEPGRYDA
-16 TTMLTAIILVVVL
+16 TTVL
-29 VVVGV
+29 VGVVAAIALGIVGV
-34 LWASVTIGSHLDNV
+34 LWAAVTIGSRLDGL
-48 NPGLTRNPLQIVF
+48 NPSLTRNPLEVLF
-61 GLIRGRVLW
+61 GLIRGRISW
-70 PASATGLTVMFGLI
+70 PPSATWLTVVFAVI
-84 VVVIGIGVGLLVG
+84 VVAIAAGLGILIG
-97 RVRRH
+97 RARRK
-102 RTRVDRAST
+102 RTRVDRSST
-111 FMASGRDLADLRRKG
+111 YLARSRDLSELGRKG
-126 ATRTADRLGVH
+126 ATRTAQRLGVK
-137 RSPGSSPGIPLGRAI
+137 GTPGIPLGKSI

-164 VLIALAGPRVGKTTT
+164 VMIALAGPRVGKTTT

-208 RAQLGQVWIFDPQSI
+208 RSQVGEVWIFDPQSI
-223 AREPPTWWW
+223 AQEQATWWW

-241 AKAFKLAEHFASS
+241 VKAFKLAEHFASS

-277 LLAAALSHRAI
+277 LLAAALQHRPI

-301 EPVDVLRANDYTLIA
+301 EPVDVLRGWDYDLIA
-316 ADVQGVIMAPEKQRG
+316 ADVQGVIMSPEKQRG

-341 SCLKIRSTEQ
+341 SCLKIRAIER
-351 WVAPLG
+351 WVAPVG
-357 SNFAGD
+357 GNVTGD
-363 RRTQFDPDQFVRGT
+363 RRPQFDPDAFVRGT

-406 EEYATGQPGGRL
+406 EEYATGQAGGRL

-458 WAQGSVV
+458 WSQGQVV
-465 FGRDG
+465 FGREG

-505 DTASASYSR
+505 STASVSYNR
-514 GVRSTNHQLRR
+514 GIRSTNHQLRR
-525 ERILDPAELAAL
+525 ERILDASELAAL
-537 PRGRAVMLSSGA
+537 PRGRAVMLSSGTP
-549 RAALIQTVPWMV
+549 AALIETVPWMT
-561 GRHAAA
+561 GKHAPV
-567 VRSSI
+567 VRASI
-572 AAHDPGAAARA
+572 AAHDPSGAVFTTAAPSA
-583 PLPPVTM
+583 AV
-590 PPVVAAPA
+590 PVVTIPPES
-598 ATVDPDVNREQL
+598 DQERGK